1 MEPLKCISVRAVKP
15 FGNLGCPTLSGGRR
29 YRELPRS
36 AGMVTRQ
43 GESRVQRRTERRQGG
58 CLSQKLPYESLL
70 DSRRIGT
77 VAYLFFDHVDSNVQA
92 WVSLEG
98 WRRLRS
104 GHCVFK
110 ALLRRTKTHA
120 IAYLSDLHFHD
131 ANIYLKRLATGVGH
145 DELRPSRSSRRREH
159 ILMNPQAHVL
169 VTIGGLAG

>member
-1 MEPLKCISVRAVKP
+1 
-15 FGNLGCPTLSGGRR
+15 
-29 YRELPRS
+29 
-36 AGMVTRQ
+36 MVTRQ

-120 IAYLSDLHFHD
+120 IAYLSDLHFYD
-131 ANIYLKRLATGVGH
+131 ANIYLKRLTTGVGH
-145 DELRPSRSSRRREH
+145 DELRSSRSSRRREH

-169 VTIGGLAG
+169 VTIGGLTG